1 MPDNK
6 KNAFSNFFTAWTGE
20 NPFMSSLEVDKYIEA
35 WRGNA
40 KAFTDI
46 SASIL
51 DHLHDL
57 SGQQVKIV
65 QKNAEQLA
73 KFFTEMTDASTKPE
87 DKIACHADFVKES
100 VESGLSDSKELAD
113 KVVKHGTATGEIIN
127 KRATELFSELAK
139 PGQPSAKKE
148 KAKQAA

>member
-87 DKIACHADFVKES
+87 DKIACHAE
-100 VESGLSDSKELAD
+100 ELAD